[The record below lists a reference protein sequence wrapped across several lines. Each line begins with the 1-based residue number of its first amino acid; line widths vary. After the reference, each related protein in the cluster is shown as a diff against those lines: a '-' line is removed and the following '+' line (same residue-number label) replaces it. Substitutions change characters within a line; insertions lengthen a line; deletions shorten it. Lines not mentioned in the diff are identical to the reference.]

1 MNVPLTAFLVF
12 PFITYKKTGLSG
24 LINKVTSPITMKKPL
39 AAKSNGQLSSVPNYF
54 LNIKF
59 ILIFNYIIILFFNYI
74 LINTY
79 QGVVLDLVFEQ

>member
-24 LINKVTSPITMKKPL
+24 LINNVTSPITMKKPL

-54 LNIKF
+54 LNIKLIF
-59 ILIFNYIIILFFNYI
+59 ILLTIF
-74 LINTY
+74 
-79 QGVVLDLVFEQ
+79 